1 MAIEQQVARMAIV
14 NEKKAKKELLK
25 KQRPREV
32 RPKNE
37 QVEKPTVV
45 RIWPIL
51 LLFVLLMGSLFL
63 LADAT
68 RNETS
73 FEQLHYWLFPF
84 NVLLLAIFL
93 ILIVVNVYKLAMQV
107 IRQQP
112 GSRLTLRLLLMF
124 VLLAMVPVGIV
135 YTFSRWLIQEG
146 VDSWFNADVEQSL
159 QDSIDLSRS
168 SLDLHM
174 RNLRKQT
181 EPMVEELSQTTA
193 LDAPLVI
200 NQLLNQSGA
209 SEIAIFNRSGRVIA
223 SGGEIGSA
231 VLPRLPGETV
241 MRLVSQGETYVGLD
255 PVKDGGLNVRLV
267 FPISTGGSSTE
278 YQMVQV
284 LYPIST
290 RISNLALSVQ
300 EGFGKYNE
308 LVYLRKPLKQNFILI
323 ITLVLLL
330 GILFAVWAA
339 FYSARRLVE
348 PIKELAQ
355 GTKAVA
361 EGQYHKI
368 PVERNDDLGMLVA
381 SFNQMTERLSLARDK
396 AKLSQ
401 RLIDSQRN
409 YLQTILENLSSGV
422 ISLDAKLVIKT
433 ANATASQILNTDIH
447 EYIGRDIAQL
457 SMGHENLKSF
467 CDQIVPMLQGSEL
480 KWQTEVKLLGG
491 SQVNKFQNKI
501 LMCRG
506 VTLPNDEEQ
515 NGGYALVFDDITQLI
530 SAQRDSAW
538 GEVARRLAHE
548 IKNPLTPIQLSA
560 ERLRRK
566 LLPKI
571 DSDEGSILDRAT
583 TTIIEQVE
591 SMKEMVND
599 FANYARVPQIEKSP
613 LDLNKLISEVVELYQ
628 NNKNNFEV
636 RTSLDE
642 YPPLLMGDST
652 RLRQLMHNLIK
663 NAFEAMSSTSREQE
677 EQHAQVLITTR
688 CFEISSVPFVSLVV
702 VDDGP
707 GFPDDLLQRLFEPY
721 ITTKSTGNGLGLAIV
736 KKIVEEHGG
745 TIRAENT
752 SDRGARIKIRIPLS
766 TVTSSTIQVKDISV
780 HSQGDAA

>member
-1 MAIEQQVARMAIV
+1 MATV
-14 NEKKAKKELLK
+14 
-25 KQRPREV
+25 
-32 RPKNE
+32 KNE
-37 QVEKPTVV
+37 MQNNDAPEKQNLL
-45 RIWPIL
+45 RIWPII
-51 LLFVLLMGSLFL
+51 LLFAMLMGSLFL

-73 FEQLHYWLFPF
+73 FEELHYWLFPF
-84 NVLLLAIFL
+84 NVFLLGLFLLLI
-93 ILIVVNVYKLAMQV
+93 IVNVYRLGVQV
-107 IRQQP
+107 LRGQP

-124 VLLAMVPVGIV
+124 VLLAIVPVGIV
-135 YTFSRWLIQEG
+135 YTFSMWLIQEG
-146 VDSWFNADVEQSL
+146 VDSWFDADVEQAL
-159 QDSIDLSRS
+159 QDSVDLSRS

-181 EPMVEELSQTTA
+181 EPMVRELSETTS

-200 NQLLNQSGA
+200 NDLLRRSGA
-209 SEIAIFNRSGRVIA
+209 AEIVLFNRSSRIIA
-223 SGGEIGSA
+223 SGGEVGAA

-241 MRLVSQGETYVGLD
+241 MRLVSEGETYVGLD
-255 PVKDGGLNVRLV
+255 PIKDGGLHVRLV
-267 FPISTGGSSTE
+267 FPMNTGGASSE
-278 YQMVQV
+278 KRMVQV
-284 LYPIST
+284 LYPISD
-290 RISNLALSVQ
+290 RISNLALGVQ

-308 LVYLRKPLKQNFILI
+308 LVYLRKPLKQNFALI

-339 FYSARRLVE
+339 FFSARRLVE
-348 PIKELAQ
+348 PIKDLAQ

-361 EGQYHKI
+361 EGQYHKKI
-368 PVERNDDLGMLVA
+368 PIERNDDLGMLVA
-381 SFNQMTERLSLARDK
+381 SFNQMTGRLALARDK

-422 ISLDAKLVIKT
+422 ISLDQNLIVKT
-433 ANATASQILNTDIH
+433 SNATASQILNTDIN
-447 EYIGRDIAQL
+447 EYIGRDVAQL
-457 SMGHENLKSF
+457 SMGNENLKSF
-467 CDQIVPMLQGSEL
+467 CDQIVPLLQSADTQ
-480 KWQTEVKLLGG
+480 WQTEVKLIGDG
-491 SQVNKFQNKI
+491 QKNKFQSKT

-506 VTLPNDEEQ
+506 VTLPDDDEHI
-515 NGGYALVFDDITQLI
+515 GGYALVFDDITDLI

-566 LLPKI
+566 ILPEL
-571 DSDEGSILDRAT
+571 DQHESSILDRAT
-583 TTIIEQVE
+583 TTIVEQVE

-599 FANYARVPQIEKSP
+599 FADYARAPQIEKSP

-628 NNKNNFEV
+628 NNAQNFV
-636 RTSLDE
+636 VNTSLDE
-642 YPPLLMGDST
+642 YPPLILGDST

-663 NAFEAMSSTSREQE
+663 NAFEAMPGDADENDN
-677 EQHAQVLITTR
+677 QVQITTR
-688 CFEISSVPFVSLVV
+688 CFEISGVPFVSLVV

-707 GFPDDLLQRLFEPY
+707 GFPNDMLERLFEPY
-721 ITTKSTGNGLGLAIV
+721 VTTKNTGNGLGLAIV

-745 TIRAENT
+745 TIRAENAP
-752 SDRGARIKIRIPLS
+752 DQGARIKIRIPLS
-766 TVTSSTIQVKDISV
+766 PVTSGTPVSTIETGELPAR
-780 HSQGDAA
+780 SQGDAA

>member
-1 MAIEQQVARMAIV
+1 MATVD
-14 NEKKAKKELLK
+14 
-25 KQRPREV
+25 KQLV
-32 RPKNE
+32 DK
-37 QVEKPTVV
+37 QTFL
-45 RIWPIL
+45 RIWPII
-51 LLFVLLMGSLFL
+51 LLFALLMGSLYL

-68 RNETS
+68 RSETS

-84 NVLLLAIFL
+84 NILLLAIFL
-93 ILIVVNVYKLAMQV
+93 ILIVANVYKLAVQV
-107 IRQQP
+107 IRRQP
-112 GSRLTLRLLLMF
+112 GSRLTLRLLLIF
-124 VLLAMVPVGIV
+124 VVLAIVPVGIV
-135 YTFSRWLIQEG
+135 YTFSVWLIQEG
-146 VDSWFNADVEQSL
+146 VDSWFDADVEKAL
-159 QDSIDLSRS
+159 QDSVDLSRS

-174 RNLRKQT
+174 RQLRKQT
-181 EPMVEELSQTTA
+181 EPMIRELSQTTS

-200 NQLLNQSGA
+200 NNLLRRSGA
-209 SEIAIFNRSGRVIA
+209 AEIVLFTRSSKIIA
-223 SGGEIGSA
+223 YGGEVGAA
-231 VLPRLPGETV
+231 VVPRLPGETV

-255 PVKDGGLNVRLV
+255 PIKDSGLHVRLV
-267 FPISTGGSSTE
+267 FPMNSVGVTA
-278 YQMVQV
+278 QRRMVQV
-284 LYPIST
+284 LYPISD
-290 RISNLALSVQ
+290 RISDLASSVQ
-300 EGFGKYNE
+300 KGFGKYNE
-308 LVYLRKPLKQNFILI
+308 LVYLRTPLKQNFALI

-348 PIKELAQ
+348 PIKDLAQ

-361 EGQYHKI
+361 EGQYHKKI

-422 ISLDAKLVIKT
+422 ISLDQNLVIKT
-433 ANATASQILNTDIH
+433 ANVTASDILNTDIN
-447 EYIGRDIAQL
+447 EYIGRDVAQL

-467 CDQIVPMLQGSEL
+467 CDQVVPMLQGNEPQ
-480 KWQTEVKLLGG
+480 WQTEVKLLGG
-491 SQVNKFQNKI
+491 NQGIKFQSKI

-506 VTLPNDEEQ
+506 VKLPNDEEQ
-515 NGGYALVFDDITQLI
+515 TGGYALVFDDITQLI

-566 LLPKI
+566 ILPEL
-571 DSDEGSILDRAT
+571 DQHEGSILDRAT
-583 TTIIEQVE
+583 TTIVEQVE

-599 FANYARVPQIEKSP
+599 FADYARAPQMEKTP

-628 NNKNNFEV
+628 NNVHNFEV
-636 RTSLDE
+636 ITSLDE
-642 YPPLLMGDST
+642 YPPLILGDNT

-663 NAFEAMSSTSREQE
+663 NAFEAMPTEHQGKKQVPESEQALI
-677 EQHAQVLITTR
+677 HSQVQITTR
-688 CFEISSVPFVSLVV
+688 CFEISGVPFVSLVI

-707 GFPDDLLQRLFEPY
+707 GFPNDLLERLFEPY
-721 ITTKSTGNGLGLAIV
+721 VTTKNTGNGLGLAIV

-745 TIRAENT
+745 TIRAENAQ
-752 SDRGARIKIRIPLS
+752 DRGARIKIRIPLS
-766 TVTSSTIQVKDISV
+766 TSASRTMETDISA

>member
-1 MAIEQQVARMAIV
+1 MALIAKEASDNKMQDKQAT
-14 NEKKAKKELLK
+14 EKHTNL
-25 KQRPREV
+25 
-32 RPKNE
+32 
-37 QVEKPTVV
+37 
-45 RIWPIL
+45 RIWPIVF
-51 LLFVLLMGSLFL
+51 LFVLLMGSLYL

-68 RNETS
+68 RSETS

-93 ILIVVNVYKLAMQV
+93 ILIVVNIARLGTQV
-107 IRQQP
+107 VRRLP

-124 VLLAMVPVGIV
+124 VLLAIVPVGIV
-135 YTFSRWLIQEG
+135 YTFSMWLIQEG
-146 VDSWFNADVEQSL
+146 VDSWFDADVEKAL
-159 QDSIDLSRS
+159 QDSVDLSRS

-174 RNLRKQT
+174 RKLRQQT
-181 EPMVEELSQTTA
+181 EPMVRELAQTTP

-200 NQLLNQSGA
+200 NDLLRRSGA
-209 SEIAIFNRSGRVIA
+209 AEIVLFTRSSRIIA
-223 SGGEIGSA
+223 SGGEVGAA

-255 PVKDGGLNVRLV
+255 PIKVSGLHVLLV
-267 FPISTGGSSTE
+267 FPMDVVRATTE
-278 YQMVQV
+278 QRMAQV
-284 LYPIST
+284 LYPISD
-290 RISNLALSVQ
+290 RISNLALGVQ

-308 LVYLRKPLKQNFILI
+308 LVYLRTPLKQNFALI

-339 FYSARRLVE
+339 FYSARKLVE
-348 PIKELAQ
+348 PIKDLAQ

-361 EGQYHKI
+361 EGQYHKKI

-401 RLIDSQRN
+401 RLIDSQRI

-422 ISLDAKLVIKT
+422 ISLDQNLVIKT
-433 ANATASQILNTDIH
+433 VNATASQILGMDIN
-447 EYIGRDIAQL
+447 EYVGRDIAQL
-457 SMGHENLKSF
+457 SMANENLKSF
-467 CDQIVPMLQGSEL
+467 CDQIVPMIQGHQLQ
-480 KWQTEVKLLGG
+480 WQAEVKLFGA
-491 SQVNKFQNKI
+491 NQNKT

-506 VTLPNDEEQ
+506 VKLPDEPEQ
-515 NGGYALVFDDITQLI
+515 TGGYALVFDDITELI

-560 ERLRRK
+560 ERLQRK
-566 LLPKI
+566 ILPEL
-571 DSDEGSILDRAT
+571 DQHDGSILDRAT
-583 TTIIEQVE
+583 STIIEQVE

-599 FANYARVPQIEKSP
+599 FADYARAPQIEKTP
-613 LDLNKLISEVVELYQ
+613 LDLNKLITEVVELYQ
-628 NNKNNFEV
+628 NNTQNFAV
-636 RTSLDE
+636 LTSLDE
-642 YPPLLMGDST
+642 YPPLILGDNT

-663 NAFEAMSSTSREQE
+663 NAFEAMSETDKDEK
-677 EQHAQVLITTR
+677 QVQITTR
-688 CFEISSVPFVSLVV
+688 CFEISGVAFVSLVV

-707 GFPDDLLQRLFEPY
+707 GFPDEVLERLFEPY
-721 ITTKSTGNGLGLAIV
+721 VTTKNTGNGLGLAIV

-745 TIRAENT
+745 TIRAEN
-752 SDRGARIKIRIPLS
+752 SPDRGARIKIRIPLS
-766 TVTSSTIQVKDISV
+766 TMQMSDTASDIAV
-780 HSQGDAA
+780 RSQGDAA

>member
-1 MAIEQQVARMAIV
+1 MATIKI
-14 NEKKAKKELLK
+14 
-25 KQRPREV
+25 PT
-32 RPKNE
+32 
-37 QVEKPTVV
+37 VEKQTIL
-45 RIWPIL
+45 RIWPIV
-51 LLFVLLMGSLFL
+51 LLFVLLMGSLYL

-68 RNETS
+68 RSETS
-73 FEQLHYWLFPF
+73 FEELHYWLFPF
-84 NVLLLAIFL
+84 NVFLLGLFLLLI
-93 ILIVVNVYKLAMQV
+93 IVNVYRLGMQV
-107 IRQQP
+107 LRRQP

-124 VLLAMVPVGIV
+124 VLLAIVPVGIV
-135 YTFSRWLIQEG
+135 YTFSMWLIQEG
-146 VDSWFNADVEQSL
+146 VDSWFDADVEKAL

-174 RNLRKQT
+174 RKLRKQT
-181 EPMVEELSQTTA
+181 IPMVKELSETSS

-200 NQLLNQSGA
+200 NDLLRSSGA
-209 SEIAIFNRSGRVIA
+209 AEIVIFNRSSRIIA
-223 SGGEIGSA
+223 SGGEVGAA

-255 PVKDGGLNVRLV
+255 PLKDGGLHVRLV
-267 FPISTGGSSTE
+267 FPMNSSGTSTE
-278 YQMVQV
+278 KRMVQV
-284 LYPIST
+284 LYPISD
-290 RISNLALSVQ
+290 RISELALSVQ

-308 LVYLRKPLKQNFILI
+308 LVYLRTPLKQNFALI

-348 PIKELAQ
+348 PIKDLAQ

-361 EGQYHKI
+361 EGQYHKKI

-401 RLIDSQRN
+401 RLIDSQRL

-422 ISLDAKLVIKT
+422 ISLDQNLVIKT
-433 ANATASQILNTDIH
+433 ANATASQILNTDIN
-447 EYIGRDIAQL
+447 EYIGRDVAQL

-467 CDQIVPMLQGSEL
+467 CDQIIPMLQSSEPQ
-480 KWQTEVKLLGG
+480 WQTEVKLIGD
-491 SQVNKFQNKI
+491 SQDKIFQSKM

-506 VTLPNDEEQ
+506 VTLPDEDEQ
-515 NGGYALVFDDITQLI
+515 TGGYALVFDDITELI

-566 LLPKI
+566 ILPEL
-571 DSDEGSILDRAT
+571 DQHEGSILDRAT
-583 TTIIEQVE
+583 TTIVEQVE
-591 SMKEMVND
+591 SMKQMVND
-599 FANYARVPQIEKSP
+599 FADYARVPQIEKSP
-613 LDLNKLISEVVELYQ
+613 LDLNKLVSEVVELYQ
-628 NNKNNFEV
+628 NNAHNFEV

-642 YPPLLMGDST
+642 YPPLILGDST
-652 RLRQLMHNLIK
+652 RLRQLVHNLIK
-663 NAFEAMSSTSREQE
+663 NAFEAMPQKTKELEQ
-677 EQHAQVLITTR
+677 QQPQVQITTR
-688 CFEISSVPFVSLVV
+688 CFEISGVPFVSLVV

-707 GFPDDLLQRLFEPY
+707 GFPDDLIDTLFEPY
-721 ITTKSTGNGLGLAIV
+721 VTTKNTGNGLGLAIV

-745 TIRAENT
+745 TIRAENAP
-752 SDRGARIKIRIPLS
+752 DKGARIKIRIPLNS
-766 TVTSSTIQVKDISV
+766 TTSNTIEVGEFSV
-780 HSQGDAA
+780 RSQGDAA

>member
-1 MAIEQQVARMAIV
+1 MAAIE
-14 NEKKAKKELLK
+14 
-25 KQRPREV
+25 KQ
-32 RPKNE
+32 
-37 QVEKPTVV
+37 TIV
-45 RIWPIL
+45 RIWPIIF
-51 LLFVLLMGSLFL
+51 LFSLLMGSLYL

-68 RNETS
+68 RSETS
-73 FEQLHYWLFPF
+73 FEELHYWLFPF
-84 NVLLLAIFL
+84 NVFLLGLFLLLI
-93 ILIVVNVYKLAMQV
+93 IVNVYRLGMQV
-107 IRQQP
+107 LRRQP

-124 VLLAMVPVGIV
+124 VLLAMIPVGIV
-135 YTFSRWLIQEG
+135 YTFSMWLIQEG
-146 VDSWFNADVEQSL
+146 VDSWFDADVEKAL
-159 QDSIDLSRS
+159 QDSVDLSRS

-174 RNLRKQT
+174 RQLRKQT
-181 EPMVEELSQTTA
+181 EPMVRELSRTTSF
-193 LDAPLVI
+193 DAPLVI
-200 NQLLNQSGA
+200 NDLLRSSGA
-209 SEIAIFNRSGRVIA
+209 AEIVLFTRSGNIIA
-223 SGGEIGSA
+223 SGGEVGAA
-231 VLPRLPGETV
+231 VVPRLPGETV
-241 MRLVSQGETYVGLD
+241 MRLVGEGETYVGLD
-255 PVKDGGLNVRLV
+255 PVKDSGLHVRLV
-267 FPISTGGSSTE
+267 FPMNASGVTT
-278 YQMVQV
+278 QRRMVQV
-284 LYPIST
+284 LYPISD
-290 RISNLALSVQ
+290 RISDLALSVQ

-308 LVYLRKPLKQNFILI
+308 LVYLRTPLKQNFALI

-348 PIKELAQ
+348 PIKDLAQ

-361 EGQYHKI
+361 EGEYHKKI

-422 ISLDAKLVIKT
+422 ISLDQNLVIKT
-433 ANATASQILNTDIH
+433 ANVTASQILNTDIN
-447 EYIGRDIAQL
+447 EYIGRDVAQL

-467 CDQIVPMLQGSEL
+467 CDQVVPLLQGNDQ

-491 SQVNKFQNKI
+491 TQGNKFQSKI

-506 VTLPNDEEQ
+506 VMLPEDQEQ
-515 NGGYALVFDDITQLI
+515 GGYALVFDDITQLI

-566 LLPKI
+566 ILPEL
-571 DSDEGSILDRAT
+571 DQHEGSILDRAT
-583 TTIIEQVE
+583 TTIVQQVE

-599 FANYARVPQIEKSP
+599 FADYARAPQIEKIP
-613 LDLNKLISEVVELYQ
+613 LDLNKLIYEVVELYQ
-628 NNKNNFEV
+628 NNAHDFEV
-636 RTSLDE
+636 VISLDE
-642 YPPLLMGDST
+642 YPPLVMGDNT

-663 NAFEAMSSTSREQE
+663 NAFEAMLDKPKE
-677 EQHAQVLITTR
+677 HAQVSITTR
-688 CFEISSVPFVSLVV
+688 CFEISGIPFASLVV

-707 GFPDDLLQRLFEPY
+707 GFPKDLLERLFEPY
-721 ITTKSTGNGLGLAIV
+721 VTTKNTGNGLGLAIV

-745 TIRAENT
+745 TIRAENAP
-752 SDRGARIKIRIPLS
+752 DKGARIKIRIPLS
-766 TVTSSTIQVKDISV
+766 VATPNIIGTDGVTVR
-780 HSQGDAA
+780 SQGDAA

>member
-1 MAIEQQVARMAIV
+1 MAAIE
-14 NEKKAKKELLK
+14 
-25 KQRPREV
+25 KQ
-32 RPKNE
+32 
-37 QVEKPTVV
+37 TIL
-45 RIWPIL
+45 RIWPIIF
-51 LLFVLLMGSLFL
+51 LFCLLMGSLYM

-68 RNETS
+68 RSETS
-73 FEQLHYWLFPF
+73 FEELHYWLFPF
-84 NVLLLAIFL
+84 NVFLLGLFLLLI
-93 ILIVVNVYKLAMQV
+93 IVNVYRLSVQV
-107 IRQQP
+107 LRHQP

-124 VLLAMVPVGIV
+124 VLLAIVPVGIV
-135 YTFSRWLIQEG
+135 YTFSIWLIQEG
-146 VDSWFNADVEQSL
+146 VDSWFDADVEKAL

-174 RNLRKQT
+174 RQLRQQT
-181 EPMVEELSQTTA
+181 KPMVKELSQTTS

-200 NQLLNQSGA
+200 NDLLRSSGA
-209 SEIAIFNRSGRVIA
+209 AEIVLFTRSSRIIA
-223 SGGEIGSA
+223 SGGEVGAA
-231 VLPRLPGETV
+231 VVPRLPGETV

-255 PVKDGGLNVRLV
+255 PIKDSGLHVRLV
-267 FPISTGGSSTE
+267 FPMNATGATTE
-278 YQMVQV
+278 RRMVQV
-284 LYPIST
+284 LYPISD
-290 RISNLALSVQ
+290 RISDLALSVQ

-308 LVYLRKPLKQNFILI
+308 LVYLRTPLKQNFALI

-330 GILFAVWAA
+330 GILFSVWAA
-339 FYSARRLVE
+339 FYSAQRLVE
-348 PIKELAQ
+348 PIKDLAQ

-361 EGQYHKI
+361 EGQYNKKI

-401 RLIDSQRN
+401 LLIDSQRN

-422 ISLDAKLVIKT
+422 ISLDQNLVIKT
-433 ANATASQILNTDIH
+433 ANVTASQILNTDIN
-447 EYIGRDIAQL
+447 EYIGRNVAQL

-467 CDQIVPMLQGSEL
+467 CDQIVPMLQGRETQ
-480 KWQTEVKLLGG
+480 WQTEVKLVGG
-491 SQVNKFQNKI
+491 RRGNKFQSKI

-506 VTLPNDEEQ
+506 VTLPSNEEQ
-515 NGGYALVFDDITQLI
+515 PGGYALVFDDITDLI

-566 LLPKI
+566 ILPELGQH
-571 DSDEGSILDRAT
+571 EGSILDRAT
-583 TTIIEQVE
+583 TTIVEQVE

-599 FANYARVPQIEKSP
+599 FADYARAPQIEKSP
-613 LDLNKLISEVVELYQ
+613 LDLNKLIYEVVELYHTNIHTFQ
-628 NNKNNFEV
+628 V
-636 RTSLDE
+636 HTSLAD
-642 YPPLLMGDST
+642 YPPLILGDNT

-663 NAFEAMSSTSREQE
+663 NAFEAMLDKPVKDAKVQ
-677 EQHAQVLITTR
+677 ITTR

-707 GFPDDLLQRLFEPY
+707 GFPNDLLERLFEPY
-721 ITTKSTGNGLGLAIV
+721 VTTKNTGNGLGLAIV

-745 TIRAENT
+745 TIRAENAP
-752 SDRGARIKIRIPLS
+752 DRGARIKIRIPLS
-766 TVTSSTIQVKDISV
+766 AATLSTVEASEISV
-780 HSQGDAA
+780 RSQGDVA

>member
-1 MAIEQQVARMAIV
+1 MAAIE
-14 NEKKAKKELLK
+14 
-25 KQRPREV
+25 KQ
-32 RPKNE
+32 
-37 QVEKPTVV
+37 TVL
-45 RIWPIL
+45 RIWPII
-51 LLFVLLMGSLFL
+51 LLFALLMGSLYL

-68 RNETS
+68 RSETS

-93 ILIVVNVYKLAMQV
+93 ILIVVNIARLGMQV
-107 IRQQP
+107 VKRQP

-135 YTFSRWLIQEG
+135 YTFSMWLIQEG
-146 VDSWFNADVEQSL
+146 VDSWFDADVEQAL
-159 QDSIDLSRS
+159 QDSVDLSRS

-174 RNLRKQT
+174 RKLRQQT
-181 EPMVEELSQTTA
+181 EPMVRELAQTTP

-200 NQLLNQSGA
+200 NDLLRRSGA
-209 SEIAIFNRSGRVIA
+209 AEIVIFNRSSRIIA
-223 SGGEIGSA
+223 SGGEVGA
-231 VLPRLPGETV
+231 EVLPRLPGETV
-241 MRLVSQGETYVGLD
+241 MRLVGQGQTYVGLD
-255 PVKDGGLNVRLV
+255 PIKDSGLHVRLV
-267 FPISTGGSSTE
+267 FPMSLGRTSTE
-278 YQMVQV
+278 KRMVQV
-284 LYPIST
+284 LYPISD
-290 RISNLALSVQ
+290 RISDLALSVQ

-308 LVYLRKPLKQNFILI
+308 LVYLRTPLKQNFALI

-348 PIKELAQ
+348 PIKDLAQ
-355 GTKAVA
+355 GTKSVA
-361 EGQYHKI
+361 EGQYNKKI

-422 ISLDAKLVIKT
+422 ISLDQHLVIKT
-433 ANATASQILNTDIH
+433 ANATASQILNIDIN
-447 EYIGRDIAQL
+447 EYIGRDVAQL
-457 SMGHENLKSF
+457 SMVNENLKSF
-467 CDQIVPMLQGSEL
+467 CDQIVPLIQGRDTQ
-480 KWQTEVKLLGG
+480 WQTEIKLFGANL
-491 SQVNKFQNKI
+491 NKT

-506 VTLPNDEEQ
+506 VKLPDDAEQ
-515 NGGYALVFDDITQLI
+515 TGGYTLVFDDITELI

-560 ERLRRK
+560 ERLQRK
-566 LLPKI
+566 ILPELNEH
-571 DSDEGSILDRAT
+571 DGSILDRAT
-583 TTIIEQVE
+583 ATIVEQVE

-599 FANYARVPQIEKSP
+599 FADYARVPQIEKTP
-613 LDLNKLISEVVELYQ
+613 LDLNKLIAEVVELYQ
-628 NNKNNFEV
+628 NNAQNYAV
-636 RTSLDE
+636 HTSFDE
-642 YPPLLMGDST
+642 YPPLILGDST

-663 NAFEAMSSTSREQE
+663 NAFEAMPSNAKEDDPL
-677 EQHAQVLITTR
+677 QVQITTR
-688 CFEISSVPFVSLVV
+688 CFEISGVPFVSLVI

-707 GFPDDLLQRLFEPY
+707 GFPEEVLERLFEPY
-721 ITTKSTGNGLGLAIV
+721 VTTKNTGNGLGLAIV

-745 TIRAENT
+745 TIRAEN
-752 SDRGARIKIRIPLS
+752 SPDKGARIKIRIPLS
-766 TVTSSTIQVKDISV
+766 VAQLSGTQSGDIPV
-780 HSQGDAA
+780 RSQGDAA